1 LPAASVCPLADCY
14 NGGMTAG
21 EAGDATGGIVPV
33 GERLA
38 RAALCVLMEGGPDP
52 GGFEARVAELF
63 AAGVPMLQL
72 RDKRLSDDAL
82 LARLRAALAAA
93 RTHCPLAPPLV
104 IVNDRV
110 AVAAAAGADGVHVG
124 AADMPV
130 TDARRL
136 LGSAAVIGR
145 TAHDLAEAEAAVAA
159 GADYLGVGPCYPSA
173 TKSFASH
180 APRPFLAAAGRLPL
194 PVFAIGG
201 VTVERLGELAGLGI
215 RRVAVAAA
223 VTAAADPA
231 AAVRALLAATGTR

>member
-1 LPAASVCPLADCY
+1 MGHNRPI
-14 NGGMTAG
+14 MTAAEEG
-21 EAGDATGGIVPV
+21 RPADTVTPA

-38 RAALCVLMEGGPDP
+38 RAALCLLVDGGPDAH
-52 GGFEARVAELF
+52 GFEARVADLF

-82 LARLRAALAAA
+82 LARTRAALAAA
-93 RTHCPLAPPLV
+93 RRQSSLAPPLV

-110 AVAAAAGADGVHVG
+110 AIAALAGADGVHVG

-130 TDARRL
+130 AEARRL
-136 LGSAAVIGR
+136 LGPAALIGR
-145 TAHDLAEAEAAVAA
+145 TAHGITEAEAAVAA

-173 TKSFASH
+173 TKSFSSH
-180 APRPFLAAAGRLPL
+180 APREFLTAAGRLPL

-201 VTVERLGELAGLGI
+201 VTSDRLVELAGLGI

-223 VTAAADPA
+223 VTSAADPA
-231 AAVRALLAATGTR
+231 AAVQALLAGIRAG